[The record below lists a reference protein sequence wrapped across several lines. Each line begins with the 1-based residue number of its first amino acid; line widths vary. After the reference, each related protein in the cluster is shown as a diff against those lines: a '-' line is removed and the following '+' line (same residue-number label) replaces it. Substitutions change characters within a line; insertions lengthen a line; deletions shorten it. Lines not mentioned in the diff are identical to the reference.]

1 MHQEKINDDLR
12 SIAKGNVLSDEWSK
26 KIYSVDASEFAILPS
41 TIIQVKDK
49 EDISNICEYAY
60 SKNLKLTGRGAG
72 TGLLGQSLT
81 SGISLDFTKYMNK
94 IIEFEN
100 DKSSYN
106 PELSRQCWIKS

>member
-1 MHQEKINDDLR
+1 MHQEKIDDDLR

-60 SKNLKLTGRGAG
+60 SKNLTTYWPRSRHRSVR
-72 TGLLGQSLT
+72 TVVNHRY
-81 SGISLDFTKYMNK
+81 FT
-94 IIEFEN
+94 
-100 DKSSYN
+100 
-106 PELSRQCWIKS
+106 

>member
-1 MHQEKINDDLR
+1 MSTLIILINLIYFYKNFIVIVSIISFMHQEKINDDLR

-60 SKNLKLTGRGAG
+60 SKNLTLTGRGAG

-81 SGISLDFTKYMNK
+81 LRYFT
-94 IIEFEN
+94 
-100 DKSSYN
+100 
-106 PELSRQCWIKS
+106 

>member
-1 MHQEKINDDLR
+1 MYQEKIDDDLR

-60 SKNLKLTGRGAG
+60 SKNLTITGRGAG

-81 SGISLDFTKYMNK
+81 TGILLDFTKYMNK

-100 DKSSYN
+100 DHVICTTRNCQGSV
-106 PELSRQCWIKS
+106 R